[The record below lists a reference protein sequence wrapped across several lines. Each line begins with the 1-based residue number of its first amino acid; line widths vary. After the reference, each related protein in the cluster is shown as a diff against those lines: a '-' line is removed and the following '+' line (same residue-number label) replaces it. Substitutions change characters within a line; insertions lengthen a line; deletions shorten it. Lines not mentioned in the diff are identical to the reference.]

1 MGRSEIGTLQSRTS
15 ELLDQVKTAEGEM
28 EELRQADLRSQEQ
41 LALVN
46 SQMET
51 VLSEKL
57 ELEAKVGSSA
67 DEIRSLLER
76 CLAAE
81 SELDRSRSSVVELR
95 RKLDD
100 SQAAL
105 HELGR
110 ENQSIQVELA
120 KQSGRKWADDSEAT
134 TCTTSSCKKEFS
146 LTNRKHHCRNCGQ
159 IFCKD
164 CTTKKAQMEGFKNP
178 QRVC

>member
-1 MGRSEIGTLQSRTS
+1 M
-15 ELLDQVKTAEGEM
+15 
-28 EELRQADLRSQEQ
+28 
-41 LALVN
+41 
-46 SQMET
+46 
-51 VLSEKL
+51 
-57 ELEAKVGSSA
+57 
-67 DEIRSLLER
+67 RSLLER

-120 KQSGRKWADDSEAT
+120 KQTGRKWADDT
-134 TCTTSSCKKEFS
+134 DVVTCQGCQGGFS
-146 LTNRKHHCRNCGQ
+146 LTNRKHHCRNCGN
-159 IFCKD
+159 IFCNECSNKQANMAGY
-164 CTTKKAQMEGFKNP
+164 KKP
-178 QRVC
+178 QRVY